1 MAMFRSL
8 AVAFLMVF
16 SLQLQAADDLLV
28 ADFEAGNYQNWTVS
42 GEAFGQAPAAG
53 TLAGQMEVSGFKGKQ
68 LVNSFYGGD
77 GATGKMTSPEFSI
90 QRKYLNFLI
99 GGGKHPGQTCINLV
113 VNNKTVRTATGPNGQ
128 PGGTEALD
136 WSSWDVSKLI
146 GQKAVIEIVDTAKGG
161 WGHINIDHIVQSDT
175 NYHVPVVDAQRSM
188 TFTEKYLQLPVKHGA
203 PKRLL
208 RMRINDELVREFVI
222 EYAETEADYWVWL
235 DVSPFKGKT
244 AVLTLAGV
252 RGGKARALDTVFQ
265 ADQLKDAAG
274 FYKERLRPQ
283 YHFTSRRGWN
293 NDSNGML
300 YYAGEYHLF
309 YQHNPFGWAWGNMTW
324 GHAVSKDMIH
334 WQELDDA
341 IHPDALGTIFSGS
354 GIVDKKNTTGFKTGA
369 EDPLV
374 CIYTSAGG
382 TNQWSR
388 DLGNKFTQSL
398 AYSND
403 RGRTWTPYANNPVL
417 GHVRGSNR
425 DPKVIWHE
433 PTQQWSIVLYLDEKE
448 MGFYT
453 SKDLKTWTETSRLKC
468 FHECPELFELPVA
481 GDSGQSK
488 WVLYGASGHYL
499 IGDFDGKAFTPESEE
514 IRFHH
519 GDCFYASQTFNNMP
533 DERRVQIAWGQVAT
547 PGMPF
552 NQMMLFPVTLTLHS
566 TPEGLRMQ
574 AYPIKEVRDLHGNR
588 TLIRN
593 EVVKAG
599 DNPLKTV
606 KGDSLDISAVI
617 EVGDSD
623 FGFRLRGRDL
633 VYSAEKHTLTF
644 GNRSVKVQ
652 PKQGKIRLRLLV
664 DRTSIEI
671 FANRG
676 EVYMPMRCLPDEAD
690 AKDIAFFS
698 KGNVTVTRMSAYEL
712 QSIWK

>member
-8 AVAFLMVF
+8 TLAFLMVF
-16 SLQLQAADDLLV
+16 TTQLQAANDLLV
-28 ADFEAGNYQNWTVS
+28 ANFEGPDYQGWTVS
-42 GEAFGQAPAAG
+42 GEAFGQKPAQG
-53 TLAGQMEVSGFKGKQ
+53 TLSGQMEMSGFKGKQ

-77 GATGKMTSPEFSI
+77 DTTGKLTSPQFTL
-90 QRKYLNFLI
+90 QRKYINFLI
-99 GGGKHPGQTCINLV
+99 GGGKHPGETCINLLV
-113 VNNKTVRTATGPNGQ
+113 DNKKVCTATGPNGQ

-136 WSSWDVSKLI
+136 WSSWDVSKLK
-146 GQKAVIEIVDTAKGG
+146 GQKAVIEIVDTQKGG

-175 NYHVPVVDAQRSM
+175 NYHVPVVDVQRSM
-188 TFTEKYLQLPVKHGA
+188 TFTEKYLQLPVKQGA
-203 PKRLL
+203 DKRLL
-208 RMRINDELVREFVI
+208 RVRIGKKLVREFVI
-222 EYAETEADYWVWL
+222 EYAEAEPDYWVWL

-244 AVLTLAGV
+244 ATLTLAGK
-252 RGGKARALDTVFQ
+252 RGGQARVLDSVFQ
-265 ADQLKDAAG
+265 ANQLKEAAS
-274 FYKERLRPQ
+274 FYTERLRPK

-354 GIVDKKNTTGFKTGA
+354 GVVDKKNTTGFKTGS

-388 DLGNKFTQSL
+388 DAGNKFTQSL

-417 GHVRGSNR
+417 SHIRGGNR

-468 FHECPELFELPVA
+468 FHECPELFELPVD
-481 GDSGQSK
+481 GDK
-488 WVLYGASGHYL
+488 EDTRWVLYGASGEYL
-499 IGDFDGKAFTPESEE
+499 IGDFDGKAFKPDTET

-533 DERRVQIAWGQVAT
+533 DDRRVQIAWGQVAT

-552 NQMMLFPVTLTLHS
+552 NQMMLFPVKLTLHN
-566 TPEGLRMQ
+566 TPDGLRMR
-574 AYPIKEVRDLHGNR
+574 AYPVKEIKDLRGDR
-588 TLIRN
+588 TLIKDQM
-593 EVVKAG
+593 VKAG
-599 DNPLKTV
+599 DNPLKGLR
-606 KGDSLDISAVI
+606 GDCFDINAQI

-623 FGFRLRGRDL
+623 FGFRLRGCEL
-633 VYSAEKHTLTF
+633 IYNAEKHTLTF
-644 GNRSVKVQ
+644 GKRSVPVQ
-652 PKQGKIRLRLLV
+652 PKEGKIRLRLLV

-676 EVYMPMRCLPDEAD
+676 EVYMPMRCLPDESD
-690 AKDIAFFS
+690 TKGIAFFG
-698 KGNVTVTRMSAYEL
+698 KGPVNVKRMSVFEL
-712 QSIWK
+712 QSIWP